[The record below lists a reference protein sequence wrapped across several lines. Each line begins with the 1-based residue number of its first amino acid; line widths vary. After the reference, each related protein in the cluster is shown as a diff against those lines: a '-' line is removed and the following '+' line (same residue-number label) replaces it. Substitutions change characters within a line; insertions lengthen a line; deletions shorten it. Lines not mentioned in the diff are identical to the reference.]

1 MKKLVT
7 TKNVRPLSSVTLRLP
22 QLPVSPR
29 TVWKSDDSCT
39 FSMSSRDNEE
49 AMNGFTVLI
58 FDLIVNIDF
67 IITAGDID
75 NVTNR

>member
-49 AMNGFTVLI
+49 AMNGFTVE
-58 FDLIVNIDF
+58 LIVNIDF